1 MTGPVPDERTS
12 LLRELDGIAAQL
24 AGLDLHDPAAC
35 QRALTARVPAAT
47 LARVRALL
55 EAGIA
60 AGWLVPKENGGI
72 RFGRVAKDLRGFTVD
87 AVLMD
92 RAGPRHRHPNG
103 EIDLLFARRG
113 TPEFDGHP
121 EGWAVYPPGSTHVP
135 AVSDGE
141 MVILYFLPGGAI
153 EWT

>member
-1 MTGPVPDERTS
+1 MNQPVADDRTT
-12 LLRELDGIAAQL
+12 LLRELDGIAGKL
-24 AGLDLHDPAAC
+24 VGLDLTDPAAC
-35 QRALTARVPAAT
+35 QRALAARVAAAD

-55 EAGIA
+55 ETGIA
-60 AGWLVPKENGGI
+60 GGWLVPKENGGI
-72 RFGRVAKDLRGFTVD
+72 RFGRVAKDLHGFTVD

-103 EIDLLFARRG
+103 EVDLLFARRG
-113 TPEFDGHP
+113 TPKFDGHP

-135 AVSDGE
+135 GVTDGE
-141 MVILYFLPGGAI
+141 MVILYFLPAGAI